1 MNKESVFLVVA
12 AAGLAPIALSYGASP
27 QASLSYLFNIDA
39 GDVNTRHIFRAVMG
53 LYLALIVFWIG
64 GAKSE
69 SLKLPAL
76 WSLTIFMLGLASGRV
91 LSLVVDGM
99 PHPLLIAYMLLEFG
113 FGAIGVMLIRGY
125 RQD

>member
-1 MNKESVFLVVA
+1 
-12 AAGLAPIALSYGASP
+12 
-27 QASLSYLFNIDA
+27 
-39 GDVNTRHIFRAVMG
+39 
-53 LYLALIVFWIG
+53 
-64 GAKSE
+64 
-69 SLKLPAL
+69 
-76 WSLTIFMLGLASGRV
+76 MLGLASGRV